1 MAIHGSTETMLDAAA
16 KALAQMFTPP
26 FRSILVRSVALAVI
40 FLIVLGIGVYELIAW
55 LTNAGETWAEGT
67 LGAQSHGPLLWIAK
81 LLAIAFSLGIV
92 VGGIFLMPA
101 VTALVA
107 SFFGDEIAEHVE
119 REHYALDPPGV
130 ALPLG
135 RAVIGGVKTALLAVA
150 VYILCVPLLWF
161 VGFGV
166 VLFFLATAYLLGR
179 EYFDLAAMRFH
190 PPAEAKAL
198 RRYHRGTVFVA
209 GMFIAGFVSIPIV
222 NLATPLFGTAF
233 MVHMHKRLAGRV
245 LLEAMRRA

>member
-1 MAIHGSTETMLDAAA
+1 MLDAAA

-26 FRSILVRSVALAVI
+26 FRSILLRSVGLAVI
-40 FLIVLGIGVYELIAW
+40 FLIVLGIGVYEVLAW
-55 LTNAGETWAEGT
+55 LTSAGETWAEGS
-67 LGAQSHGPLLWIAK
+67 LGAQSHGPLLVLVK

-92 VGGIFLMPA
+92 VGGVFLMPA

-119 REHYALDPPGV
+119 REHYPLDPPGV

-135 RAVIGGVKTALLAVA
+135 RAVLEGVKTALLAVA
-150 VYILCVPLLWF
+150 VYICCTPLLWF
-161 VGFGV
+161 LAFGV

-190 PPAEAKAL
+190 PPAEAKAM
-198 RRYHRGTVFVA
+198 RRWHRGTVFVA

-233 MVHMHKRLAGRV
+233 MVHMHKRLAARTRPE
-245 LLEAMRRA
+245 LIEPMRRA

>member
-1 MAIHGSTETMLDAAA
+1 MLDDAA

-26 FRSILVRSVALAVI
+26 FRTVLLKSIGLAVA
-40 FLIVLGIGVYELIAW
+40 FLAVLGIALYRLLEW
-55 LTNAGETWAEGT
+55 LTGAGETWAEGA
-67 LGAQSHGPLLWIAK
+67 LGPLAHGPLAVLGWV
-81 LLAIAFSLGIV
+81 LAFALGF
-92 VGGIFLMPA
+92 GLFAGAIFLMPA

-119 REHYALDPPGV
+119 REHYPLDPPGA

-135 RAVIGGVKTALLAVA
+135 RAVLEGVKTALLAVA
-150 VYILCVPLLWF
+150 VYICCTPLLWF
-161 VGFGV
+161 LGFGV
-166 VLFFLATAYLLGR
+166 VLFFLATAWLLGR

-190 PPAEAKAL
+190 PPSEARAF
-198 RRYHRGTVFVA
+198 RRHYGGTVFVA

-233 MVHMHKRLAGRV
+233 MVHMHKRLAARALSGP
-245 LLEAMRRA
+245 ARRGALR

>member
-1 MAIHGSTETMLDAAA
+1 MLDAAI

-26 FRSILVRSVALAVI
+26 FRSILLRSVGLALI
-40 FLIVLGIGVYELIAW
+40 FLIVLGVGVYKLLAW
-55 LTNAGETWAEGT
+55 LTTAGETWAET
-67 LGAQSHGPLLWIAK
+67 SLGADSHGPLLLVAK

-92 VGGIFLMPA
+92 VGGVFLMPA

-107 SFFGDEIAEHVE
+107 GVFGDEIAEHVE
-119 REHYALDPPGV
+119 REHYPLDPPGV
-130 ALPLG
+130 ALPIG
-135 RAVIGGVKTALLAVA
+135 RAVLEGVKTALLAVV
-150 VYILCVPLLWF
+150 VYICCTPLLWF
-161 VGFGV
+161 LGFGA
-166 VLFFLATAYLLGR
+166 VLFFLATAWLLGR

-190 PPAEAKAL
+190 PVDEAKAF

-233 MVHMHKRLAGRV
+233 MVHMHKRLAART
-245 LLEAMRRA
+245 LLAPMRRA